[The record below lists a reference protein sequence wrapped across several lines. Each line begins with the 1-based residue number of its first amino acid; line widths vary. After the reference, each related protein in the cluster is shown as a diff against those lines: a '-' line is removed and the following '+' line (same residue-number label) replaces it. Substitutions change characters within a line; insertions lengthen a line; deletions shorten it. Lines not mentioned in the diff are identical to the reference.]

1 MVTVGQPRRD
11 GRPHPHPSE
20 AGRARTLVLVLVGLV
35 AVGGLAAAGLLVF
48 GDDGDPDGDDR
59 ADTPREEE
67 VLAAA
72 TRYAEAVGRGRPG
85 DGGTVQPAAEV
96 DLLFQAAVMGL
107 GSPVLS
113 VEPGAVTVVEGGGAD
128 EAAGADETDGTGPVT
143 ATATVP
149 LATTWT
155 VSGVT
160 WVSNGDLALEERDG
174 AWRPRWDVASLD
186 RRLRAGD
193 TLSAERSQPDRAP
206 LLDGAAQPLVAPTA
220 VVVVGVQPSRATDV
234 DGLVAQLQALLD
246 IDADALA
253 ARIQAAA
260 PEAFVEVITLR
271 RADYEPLRGQ
281 LQPLPGTVFREDS
294 LLLAPSRSFARALL
308 GSVGPATGE
317 QALAS
322 EGRLAVGDLTGQS
335 GLQARY
341 DEQLRGTP
349 GLVVTVTRAGPDGAP
364 GATETLEQ
372 MAATPGTPVR
382 TTLDVATQE
391 AAEAALAG
399 ESRVSA
405 LVAVRASTGEVLA
418 MANGPI
424 GTTSNSAATGR
435 VAPGS
440 TFKVVSTLAHLRKG
454 LTIDQVVPCPL
465 TAEVGGREFGNA
477 GGFVLGEVPFRTD
490 FARSCNT
497 AFVGLAPDLAPDD
510 LAAAARAFGLG
521 VEVDVGIATYNGSV
535 PPTDDPVDAAA
546 ASIGQGRLQVSPV
559 GMAAVAATVAGGAW
573 RAPRVVTDPAPPP
586 VPEQPLGPGEA
597 DTLRTLMRGVVTG
610 GTGEALDGVPG
621 EDVFAKTGTAEYGT
635 EVPPRTHAWVIGF
648 QGDVAF
654 AVFVEGGE
662 SGGQVAAPIAARFL
676 TELAD

>member
-1 MVTVGQPRRD
+1 M
-11 GRPHPHPSE
+11 
-20 AGRARTLVLVLVGLV
+20 LVGLV

-48 GDDGDPDGDDR
+48 DDDGDPDGDDR
-59 ADTPREEE
+59 AATPQEEE

-72 TRYAEAVGRGRPG
+72 IRYAEAVEQGRPG
-85 DGGTVQPAAEV
+85 EGGTVEPGAEV
-96 DLLFQAAVMGL
+96 DLLFQAVVMGL
-107 GSPVLS
+107 GSPVLA
-113 VEPGAVTVVEGGGAD
+113 VEPGVVAVVEGAPLPAGDD
-128 EAAGADETDGTGPVT
+128 EGDDPAAGTGPPAT
-143 ATATVP
+143 ATAIVP
-149 LATTWT
+149 LTTMWT

-160 WVSNGDLALEERDG
+160 WVSQGTLALEERG
-174 AWRPRWDVASLD
+174 GEWRPRWDVASLD
-186 RRLRAGD
+186 DRLRPGD
-193 TLSAERSQPDRAP
+193 VLVAERSQPDRAA
-206 LLDGAAQPLVAPTA
+206 LLDGAGQPLVAPTP

-246 IDADALA
+246 IDPEALA
-253 ARIQAAA
+253 ARIRAAA
-260 PEAFVEVITLR
+260 PDAFVEVVTLR
-271 RADYEPLRGQ
+271 RGDYDLLRAQ

-308 GSVGPATGE
+308 GTVGPATGE
-317 QALAS
+317 QALTS

-349 GLVVTVTRAGPDGAP
+349 GLVVTVTRAGPDGEP
-364 GATETLEQ
+364 GATETLEE

-418 MANGPI
+418 MANGPT
-424 GTTSNSAATGR
+424 GTSSNTAATGR
-435 VAPGS
+435 VPPGS

-454 LTIDQVVPCPL
+454 LTVDQVVPCPR
-465 TAEVGGREFGNA
+465 TAEAGGAEFGNA

-490 FARSCNT
+490 FTRSCNT
-497 AFVGLAPDLAPDD
+497 AFVGLASQLAPDD
-510 LAAAARAFGLG
+510 LTAAARAFGLG
-521 VEVDVGIATYNGSV
+521 VEVDVGIATYDGSV
-535 PPTDDPVDAAA
+535 PATEGPADAAA

-559 GMAAVAATVAGGAW
+559 GMAAVAATVASGTW
-573 RAPRVVTDPAPPP
+573 RAPRVVTDPGPPP
-586 VPEQPLGPGEA
+586 VPDQPLGPGEA
-597 DTLRTLMRGVVTG
+597 DTLRTLMRGVVTA
-610 GTGEALDGVPG
+610 GTGEALGGVPG
-621 EDVFAKTGTAEYGT
+621 GDVFAKTGTAEYGT
-635 EVPPRTHAWVIGF
+635 DDPPRTHAWVIGF

-662 SGGQVAAPIAARFL
+662 SGGQVAAPLAARFL
-676 TELAD
+676 TELAG